1 MRLAYAPMKLRRA
14 RFRVTIVSRQSSRPT
29 EDIALLARYLGEYHP
44 DLEVRVLCRSM
55 ENSSSA
61 AYVLHMLRQM
71 LSISVS
77 PMVVT
82 DGYSI
87 PVSVLNHRK
96 NTFVLQM
103 WHALAAVKKFGYQ
116 TLDRPGG
123 RSGELARL
131 MCMHR
136 NYDGILCPG
145 EEIGKAFCEAF
156 DASPEKLVIMG
167 LPRIDLICGGEK
179 AGEDPREKYGIPKDR
194 EIILYVP
201 TFRRNA
207 GIPVREL
214 LEAVDPRRFS
224 LVIHPHPLSE
234 LEDPQLLEEYPDAV
248 LDRQYSSYEWL
259 RVCSRVITDYSALG
273 LEAALTGKPVYF
285 YLYDVREYLQSVGL
299 NIDPRQEIS
308 AACAES
314 GPELKR
320 LLSEEYDTEAL
331 ERFRDR
337 FITIDT
343 DHCTQ
348 KLGEYIYGTAQKIY
362 QEISD
367 ASPEDAGEGA

>member
-1 MRLAYAPMKLRRA
+1 MRA
-14 RFRVTIVSRQSSRPT
+14 
-29 EDIALLARYLGEYHP
+29 H
-44 DLEVRVLCRSM
+44 
-55 ENSSSA
+55 
-61 AYVLHMLRQM
+61 
-71 LSISVS
+71 
-77 PMVVT
+77 
-82 DGYSI
+82 
-87 PVSVLNHRK
+87 
-96 NTFVLQM
+96 
-103 WHALAAVKKFGYQ
+103 
-116 TLDRPGG
+116 
-123 RSGELARL
+123 
-131 MCMHR
+131 
-136 NYDGILCPG
+136 
-145 EEIGKAFCEAF
+145 
-156 DASPEKLVIMG
+156 
-167 LPRIDLICGGEK
+167 
-179 AGEDPREKYGIPKDR
+179 
-194 EIILYVP
+194 
-201 TFRRNA
+201 
-207 GIPVREL
+207 
-214 LEAVDPRRFS
+214 
-224 LVIHPHPLSE
+224 HPHPLSE

-331 ERFRDR
+331 EKFRDR